1 MCLRAI
7 PRYVCYSLTLTLFIL
22 CFLSQ
27 SPQTYI
33 TIWTLK
39 FCRDMLSNTTE
50 KHCFAHII
58 KLNWI
63 YYNVKNAL
71 RVLLRL
77 FLHLKLFI
85 ASDRISQNIMIGLTC
100 LSHILCRSDALLDST
115 SQISAVKNIF
125 HPRAKNL
132 TLRVLHFFCYVCYQ
146 SDKLSITLAKI
157 ETFKN

>member
-1 MCLRAI
+1 MQGHVKQHRKTLLCSHYKAELDI
-7 PRYVCYSLTLTLFIL
+7 LTV
-22 CFLSQ
+22 
-27 SPQTYI
+27 
-33 TIWTLK
+33 
-39 FCRDMLSNTTE
+39 M
-50 KHCFAHII
+50 
-58 KLNWI
+58 
-63 YYNVKNAL
+63 NVL

-157 ETFKN
+157 EIFKN